1 MSNVTFSFKALGTV
15 ISILDKVFK
24 SNIHTDG
31 LENLPNSP
39 TLYVVNHFTRSET
52 LLLPYVLYRHSGE
65 MVHSLADS
73 SLFHGRLGTTLRNL
87 GAISTREPFRN
98 RKIIQEL
105 MMGSHNWVIFPE
117 GLMVKNKAIYHRG
130 RYALDNPEH
139 KGPPHTGAAVLAL
152 KAEIIKR
159 HYLQACKRN
168 DIKGMQYYE
177 TRYNFGS
184 RDDLC
189 FKDISVV
196 PVNISYYPVR
206 PNQNFFI
213 SLARLFNSN
222 LPKRVEEELSV
233 EGGIL
238 LSKTDINIHFDQP
251 INLSAYL
258 DNTLPLANTFLP
270 FISREKRSDLV
281 LNVQRHRLTHRFM
294 NNIYRNVTVNIDHIF
309 SSLIR
314 YSKKKHWKEEDLKAA
329 IYIIARKASLFT
341 DIRLHSSLGPRL
353 LRLVSDHLHPPYE
366 SIKDLAIEQEVI
378 AFRDGFIEIKD
389 WNVMNTFQFHGIRL
403 KNLPSVFAN
412 EVEPLTHLIALIR
425 KISSN
430 KHPLLQREISHILKQ
445 QDEKLFREEWQRS
458 DSKQRSKYEYG
469 RPRLLKQ
476 RKKKL
481 GVVLC
486 HGYLA
491 APQECRALADA
502 LHDIGCSVYLA
513 RLAGHGTSPENL
525 NKVTLD
531 DWVDSFDRAYGVLQ
545 SGCNK
550 VVVGG
555 FSAGGLMALL
565 AAANK
570 QNHIHG
576 VFSINAALKL
586 VDLRSKLAPGITA
599 WNDLL
604 DRWDIGFGK
613 LESIGNDSENPDVNY
628 NRNYLNGVKVLEQLS
643 ERCSQRLS
651 HIVAPALIIQADRD
665 PVVHPDSGRTIHEL
679 ISSDSKA
686 LEMVPSNRHNI
697 IQSEDTSVLERV
709 QTFVSTVMESSHH
722 SQEMF

>member
-1 MSNVTFSFKALGTV
+1 MSNVTFSFKALGAL

-24 SNIHTDG
+24 SNIHTEG
-31 LENLPNSP
+31 LENLPNNP

-52 LLLPYVLYRHSGE
+52 LLLPYVLYRHSRE

-130 RYALDNPEH
+130 RYSLDNPEH

-159 HYLQACKRN
+159 LYLQACNRN

-177 TRYNFGS
+177 SRYNFGN
-184 RDDLC
+184 RDELS
-189 FKDISVV
+189 FKDIVVV

-213 SLARLFNSN
+213 SLARLFQPN
-222 LPKRVEEELSV
+222 LSKRAEEELCV

-238 LSKTDINIHFDQP
+238 LSKTDIHIRFDQH
-251 INLSAYL
+251 INLSSYL
-258 DNTLPLANTFLP
+258 DNALPLANAFLP
-270 FISREKRSDLV
+270 FLSEEKRSDLII
-281 LNVQRHRLTHRFM
+281 NIQRNRLTHRFM
-294 NNIYRNVTVNIDHIF
+294 NRIYRSVTVNIDHIF

-314 YSKKKHWKEEDLKAA
+314 YSKKKNWKEEDLKAA
-329 IYIIARKASLFT
+329 IYIIARRASLL
-341 DIRLHSSLGPRL
+341 DDVRLHDSLGPAL
-353 LRLVSDHLHPPYE
+353 LRLVSDHLYPPYE
-366 SIKDLAIEQEVI
+366 SIKELASSQEVLT
-378 AFRDGFIEIKD
+378 FRDSFIEIKD
-389 WNVMNTFQFHGIRL
+389 WNVMNTFQFHGIRM

-412 EVEPLTHLIALIR
+412 EIEPLRRLIALIR
-425 KISSN
+425 KVSAM
-430 KHPLLQREISHILKQ
+430 KHPLLSREVSHILKQ
-445 QDEKLFREEWQRS
+445 QDERIFKDEWQRS
-458 DSKQRSKYEYG
+458 DSKSRSRYEYG
-469 RPRLLKQ
+469 APLLLKQ
-476 RKKKL
+476 RRKKI

-502 LHDIGCSVYLA
+502 LHDIGCSVYLV
-513 RLAGHGTSPENL
+513 RLGGHGTSPENL
-525 NKVTLD
+525 RTVTLD
-531 DWVDSFDRAYGVLQ
+531 DWVDSFDRAYGILQ
-545 SGCNK
+545 SGCKK
-550 VVVGG
+550 VIVGG

-570 QNHIHG
+570 QNYVHG

-599 WNDLL
+599 WNQLL
-604 DRWDIGFGK
+604 DRWDIEFGK
-613 LESIGNDSENPDVNY
+613 FEYIQNESENPEVNY
-628 NRNYLNGVKVLEQLS
+628 ERNYLNGVKVLEKLS
-643 ERCSQRLS
+643 DRCRSRLS
-651 HIVAPALIIQADRD
+651 HVVAPALMIQADQD
-665 PVVHPDSGRTIHEL
+665 PVVHPDSGKNIYEA
-679 ISSDSKA
+679 ISSDSKE
-686 LEMVPSNRHNI
+686 LEMMSFNRHNI
-697 IQSEDTSVLERV
+697 IRSEDTEVLKRV
-709 QTFVSTVMESSHH
+709 QSFVLKVMNSSRH
-722 SQEMF
+722 SQEVY